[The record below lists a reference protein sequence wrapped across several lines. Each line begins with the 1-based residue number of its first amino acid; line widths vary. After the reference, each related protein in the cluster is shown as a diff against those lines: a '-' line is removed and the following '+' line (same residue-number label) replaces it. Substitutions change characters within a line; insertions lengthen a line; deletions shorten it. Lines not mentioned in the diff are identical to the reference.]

1 LLDRTKKLGDELGKS
16 SLSPEDKAEL
26 WEFLWSFYS
35 GIHKDLEK
43 QYPLLKKE
51 HCLRQARALVS
62 AILGT
67 LIKNTE
73 RGPKKVKSISRTNT
87 STK

>member
-1 LLDRTKKLGDELGKS
+1 VVELIDEKDRWYRRFERLLDRTKKLGDELGKS

-26 WEFLWSFYS
+26 WEFFWSFYS

-51 HCLRQARALVS
+51 H
-62 AILGT
+62 
-67 LIKNTE
+67 
-73 RGPKKVKSISRTNT
+73 
-87 STK
+87 

>member
-1 LLDRTKKLGDELGKS
+1 MRVNEAKKLVEAGVEYVCNHHEIMLFRKRK
-16 SLSPEDKAEL
+16 L
-26 WEFLWSFYS
+26 
-35 GIHKDLEK
+35 
-43 QYPLLKKE
+43 
-51 HCLRQARALVS
+51 ARALVS

>member
-26 WEFLWSFYS
+26 WEFFWSFHV
-35 GIHKDLEK
+35 GISKDLEK

-51 HCLRQARALVS
+51 H
-62 AILGT
+62 
-67 LIKNTE
+67 
-73 RGPKKVKSISRTNT
+73 
-87 STK
+87 